1 MMSTTAAP
9 LAEVLCTAAAAWQRF
24 REGQSLDRAI
34 AAALGTRASL
44 RPAVLDVTYTAVRHL
59 AFSEHVIRTLAS
71 RPPSP
76 PLAALLAVA
85 IGQLM
90 RERHAEY
97 TIVDQSVS
105 AARRLPAIAT
115 AAGFVNALLRN
126 FIRRR
131 EELLQARDGSPEM
144 RFNVPDW
151 WLARLRAAFPE
162 RWEGI
167 LAAQGEAPPLVL
179 RVSARV
185 TVDEYLDRCQRA
197 ELAVTRVG
205 ERAVRVHA
213 PRPVAELPG
222 FAEGD
227 VSVQDAGAQLAAPWL
242 GTEPGQRVL
251 DACAAPGGK
260 TAHLAEAGDLDLV
273 ALDIDSA
280 RAALVRENLQR
291 TAGRADVRIGDAADV
306 SAWWD
311 ARPFDRILLDAPC
324 TASGIVRRHPDI
336 PWIRRPTDVAQ
347 LATLQARMLTAL
359 WPLLGVGGRLLYVVC
374 SLFPEE
380 GPEQIVRFRERHP
393 EAREVPLPVGS
404 PCVQLVPTPAVGPAW
419 DGASALPTVHDGFF
433 FALLQKT

>member
-1 MMSTTAAP
+1 MSTSASS
-9 LAEVLCTAAAAWQRF
+9 LADVLCIAAAAWQRF

-34 AAALGTRASL
+34 AAAVGARAAL

-59 AFSEHVIRTLAS
+59 AFSEHVIRTLAN
-71 RPPSP
+71 RAPSP

-90 RERHAEY
+90 RERHTEY
-97 TIVDQSVS
+97 TVVDQAVS

-131 EELLQARDGSPEM
+131 AELLQARERSQEM
-144 RFNVPDW
+144 RFNVPEW
-151 WLARLRAAFPE
+151 WLKRVRAAFPAQ
-162 RWEGI
+162 WEAM
-167 LAAQGEAPPLVL
+167 LAAQGEPPPLVL
-179 RVSARV
+179 RVAARV
-185 TVDEYLDRCQRA
+185 PMDGYLDRCRQA
-197 ELAVTRVG
+197 DIAMTRVG
-205 ERAVRVHA
+205 ERAVWVHA

-242 GTEPGQRVL
+242 GATPGYRVL

-260 TAHLAEAGDLDLV
+260 TAHLAETSGLDLV
-273 ALDIDSA
+273 ALDIDGT
-280 RAALVRENLQR
+280 RAARIRDNLER
-291 TAGRADVRIGDAADV
+291 TGGRADVRIGDAAEPP
-306 SAWWD
+306 AWWD
-311 ARPFDRILLDAPC
+311 GRPFDRILLDAPC

-336 PWIRRPTDVAQ
+336 PWLRRPADVAQ
-347 LATLQARMLTAL
+347 LATLQAGLLDAL

-374 SLFPEE
+374 SLFPDE
-380 GPEQIVRFRERHP
+380 GPEQIARFTERHP
-393 EAREVPLPVGS
+393 EAREVPLPAGS
-404 PCVQLVPTPAVGPAW
+404 PRVQLVPTPAAAPAW
-419 DGASALPTVHDGFF
+419 DGVSALPTVHDGFF

>member
-1 MMSTTAAP
+1 MSTSAAS
-9 LAEVLCTAAAAWQRF
+9 LSEVLGVAAAAWQRF

-34 AAALGTRASL
+34 AAAVGTRAAL

-59 AFSEHVIRTLAS
+59 AFTEHVIRTLAS

-85 IGQLM
+85 LGQLL
-90 RERHAEY
+90 RERHTPY
-97 TIVDQSVS
+97 TVVDQSVS
-105 AARRLPAIAT
+105 AARGMPSIAA

-126 FIRRR
+126 FMRRR
-131 EELLQARDGSPEM
+131 EELLQARDRSPEM

-151 WLARLRAAFPE
+151 WLARVRGAFPD
-162 RWEGI
+162 RWEAI

-179 RVSARV
+179 RVATRAAV
-185 TVDEYLDRCQRA
+185 EDYLDRCRQA
-197 ELAVTRVG
+197 DVAVTRVG

-213 PRPVAELPG
+213 PRPVADLPG
-222 FAEGD
+222 FSEGE

-242 GTEPGQRVL
+242 AAEPGQRVL

-260 TAHLAEAGDLDLV
+260 TAQLAEVGALDLV
-273 ALDIDSA
+273 ALDVDRA
-280 RAALVRENLQR
+280 RVARVRDNLRR
-291 TAGRADVRIGDAADV
+291 TGGNADVRVGDAADP

-311 ARPFDRILLDAPC
+311 GRPFDRILLDAPC

-336 PWIRRPTDVAQ
+336 PWLRRPTDVAH
-347 LATLQARMLTAL
+347 LATLQARLLTAL

-380 GPEQIVRFRERHP
+380 GPEQIARFTDSHP
-393 EAREVPLPVGS
+393 EAREVPLPAGS
-404 PCVQLVPTPAVGPAW
+404 PRAQLVPTPAAAPPW

-433 FALLQKT
+433 FALLHKT